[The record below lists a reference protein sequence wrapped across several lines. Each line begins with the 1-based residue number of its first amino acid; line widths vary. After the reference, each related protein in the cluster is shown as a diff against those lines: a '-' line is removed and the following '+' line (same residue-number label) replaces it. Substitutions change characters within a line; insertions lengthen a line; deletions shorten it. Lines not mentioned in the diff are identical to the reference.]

1 MPSPGWKR
9 KLCPKKWMDKFYIFV
24 KFFLKILIWSPS
36 LEKRSLLV
44 SFYVENEKFFFSE
57 KASGWGGSC
66 RTESFIPYHSSSEL
80 AFGSLRVEGNIVF
93 ELFWSFPEKEGQ
105 NGTQF
110 EKRVP
115 KRTQGPIRGP
125 YEQTCCGKY
134 NSQDLLSSKP
144 KEINISLNI
153 K

>member
-9 KLCPKKWMDKFYIFV
+9 KLCPKKWMDKFLIFFFF
-24 KFFLKILIWSPS
+24 FFLKILIWSPS
-36 LEKRSLLV
+36 LEKWSLLV

-93 ELFWSFPEKEGQ
+93 ELFWSFPEK
-105 NGTQF
+105 
-110 EKRVP
+110 
-115 KRTQGPIRGP
+115 RGP
-125 YEQTCCGKY
+125 KWDPIWKKGSQIGPKDPLGDPMNKRAVEKTIVKTCWVQ
-134 NSQDLLSSKP
+134 NP
-144 KEINISLNI
+144 KKSTFL
-153 K
+153 

>member
-1 MPSPGWKR
+1 
-9 KLCPKKWMDKFYIFV
+9 MDKFLIYLFIY
-24 KFFLKILIWSPS
+24 FFLRSSFGLLLLKNGPFWSPFM
-36 LEKRSLLV
+36 LKMK
-44 SFYVENEKFFFSE
+44 N
-57 KASGWGGSC
+57 
-66 RTESFIPYHSSSEL
+66 SSSL
-80 AFGSLRVEGNIVF
+80 KKHRDGGVPVGRRASSLTTRPLSSPSARSEWREIQFLNFSGVF
-93 ELFWSFPEKEGQ
+93 RKKEGQ

-144 KEINISLNI
+144 EEINISLNFE
-153 K
+153 